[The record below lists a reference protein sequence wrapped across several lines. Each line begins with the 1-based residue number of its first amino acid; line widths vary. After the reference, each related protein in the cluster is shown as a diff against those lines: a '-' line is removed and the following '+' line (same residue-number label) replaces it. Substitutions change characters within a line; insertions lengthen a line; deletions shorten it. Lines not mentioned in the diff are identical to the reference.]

1 MDYPEKVYMVALNK
15 LFTYEPAFARE
26 LLAQAGSA
34 SAIFTLLKNDFT
46 AVLRKK
52 SESAGVVSYETLA
65 ADSCEELSWAESSG
79 ISVMFCNDPLS
90 GYPPQLLECDDHPLV
105 IYKKGNLSMDNQHF
119 LGVVGTRRATPY
131 GREACKR
138 IIGDIANQLPGTVI
152 VSGLAFGI
160 DIEAHKAAMDN
171 GLPTLAVLGCGPDS
185 IYPSSHARYSA
196 SLMKNGAFVT
206 EFPKK
211 SRNHK
216 INFLRRNRIIAGL
229 CEGVLVV
236 ESAEDGGSMIT
247 AELSN
252 GYNREVFALPGRLG
266 DKMSQGCN
274 NLIAN
279 NKATIFTSVKALAT
293 QLGWKNQQSKGTGV
307 QRSILDPQDSDKE
320 KILVAL
326 SSGSEPGV
334 DSIAAQTSIPAGKL
348 LSLLLELELEGRIYS
363 LPGKRYSAL

>member
-1 MDYPEKVYMVALNK
+1 MEYPERVYMVALNK

-26 LLAQAGSA
+26 LIAQAGSA
-34 SAIFTLLKNDFT
+34 SAIFTLLRNDFMG
-46 AVLRKK
+46 VLRKK
-52 SESAGVVSYETLA
+52 SEGAGVVSYETLA
-65 ADSCEELSWAESSG
+65 ADAFEELRWAESCG
-79 ISVMFCNDPLS
+79 ISVMFCNEPLS
-90 GYPPQLLECDDHPLV
+90 GYPSQLLECEDHPLV
-105 IYKKGNLSMDNQHF
+105 IYKKGNLTLDNLRF
-119 LGVVGTRRATPY
+119 LGVVGTRRATQY

-138 IIGDIANQLPGTVI
+138 IIGDIAIQLPGTVI

-171 GLPTLAVLGCGPDS
+171 GLPTVAVLGCGPES

-196 SLMKNGAFVT
+196 SLMKNGAFLT

-211 SRNHK
+211 SCNHK

-229 CEGVLVV
+229 CEGMLVI
-236 ESAEDGGSMIT
+236 ESAADGGSMIT
-247 AELSN
+247 ASLSN

-274 NLIAN
+274 DLIAQ
-279 NKATIFTSVKALAT
+279 NKATIFTSVKALAA
-293 QLGWKNQQSKGTGV
+293 QLGWKSMQPVGTAV
-307 QRSILDPQDSDKE
+307 QKSMLDPQGSDKE

-326 SSGSEPGV
+326 SSENEYGV
-334 DSIAAQTSIPAGKL
+334 DSIAAQTSIPVGKL